1 MASTLPR
8 YDVVVVENG
17 IPKPRQSFNAVDAAA
32 EVIAR
37 NHAAGH
43 IVKVLTNGITES
55 VKTQMLQGL
64 TDRVNG
70 VLAGQSFAGQPWQ
83 P

>member
-1 MASTLPR
+1 MASPLPR
-8 YDVVVVENG
+8 YDVVVVANG
-17 IPKPRQSFNAVDAAA
+17 IPQPRQSFNAVDAAA

-43 IVKVLTNGITES
+43 IVKVLTNAITEK
-55 VKTQMLQGL
+55 VKNQRLQGL
-64 TDRVNG
+64 ADRVNE
-70 VLAGQSFAGQPWQ
+70 VLGQSFAGQPWQ